1 MNSVLDDVLT
11 PSRNNSFFT
20 SHFPSP
26 NRTVSTPDSSFPSRY
41 SDIALADRVSIT
53 GRRHSAR
60 PFVRFFPSQNQPL
73 NGDFSHSSA
82 QALKRSFSTGAAETG
97 ATLVSQ
103 DSPAPLGVHRFA
115 NTQEETQSRTCVPNI
130 EDHPLFGTGDIRTRL
145 FYDTPQS
152 DCAVAQGF
160 GSQPQGVLFQPHR
173 QILQNIVSNLGAATP
188 TASENFSV
196 AAAAAAAAPL
206 YPQFL
211 PNPAAF
217 VQGGTS
223 GSCHGTQF
231 QEGDPS
237 QNTQSRFGPSRSDEL
252 LNNSSQS
259 YARLR
264 HSSASAVTGVCPPP
278 SAGMLAYENPPYS
291 FCSIQDEFHPFIEA
305 LMPHVKSFAYA
316 WFNLQARK
324 RKYFKKHEKRMSSSE
339 ERQVKEELLREKPEV
354 KQKWASRLL
363 AKLRKDIR
371 PEFRDDFVLS
381 ITGKKSACCILSN
394 PDQKG
399 KIRRID
405 CLRQADKVC
414 CFQLL
419 AIF

>member
-1 MNSVLDDVLT
+1 MNCALDNVII
-11 PSRNNSFFT
+11 PSRNNRFSA
-20 SHFPSP
+20 SKFPLI
-26 NRTVSTPDSSFPSRY
+26 NRAASVTDPSY
-41 SDIALADRVSIT
+41 NDIQLADRVSIT

-60 PFVRFFPSQNQPL
+60 PFFRFYPSQCQSY
-73 NGDFSHSSA
+73 NGNFL
-82 QALKRSFSTGAAETG
+82 QASPHPVRRSFSTGTAPPNSTLSYKNQATTPGLDYFAVTHDATEQRPNQSPHDDSSLLCAEG
-97 ATLVSQ
+97 
-103 DSPAPLGVHRFA
+103 F
-115 NTQEETQSRTCVPNI
+115 
-130 EDHPLFGTGDIRTRL
+130 RTRL
-145 FYDTPQS
+145 FYDTSQS

-173 QILQNIVSNLGAATP
+173 QILHNIVSNLGAATP
-188 TASENFSV
+188 AVSENFSV

-211 PNPAAF
+211 SNPAAF

-223 GSCHGTQF
+223 GSYQGNHF

-237 QNTQSRFGPSRSDEL
+237 QNTQNRFGPSRSDEI
-252 LNNSSQS
+252 LNNTSQS
-259 YARLR
+259 YARIR
-264 HSSASAVTGVCPPP
+264 HSSASAVPSVCPPP
-278 SAGMLAYENPPYS
+278 SAGMLAYDNSHYS

-405 CLRQADKVC
+405 CLRQADKVSLIL
-414 CFQLL
+414 F
-419 AIF
+419 